1 MDPAESRRETLQLL
15 RRFVEER
22 RELGDGFWPR
32 PEGAAIPAKQGTRA
46 TPPTAARPPV
56 SAERFLIPEKKP
68 EHETAYHPATE
79 QPAIAGESDLAGR
92 LFASAPEGAVPDAA
106 SLEEFRASISE
117 CHKCPLGAT
126 RTHFVFG
133 SGNPD
138 ADLMFVG
145 EAPGEEEDLQGQ
157 PFVGR
162 AGQLLTK
169 MIEAMKL
176 RREDVYIANV
186 LKCRPPNNRTPL
198 PSEMEQCKPY
208 LDRQIALIR
217 PKIIC
222 ALGRVAAQALLN
234 TGEGLNRLRGKFH
247 DYRGVKVLVTYHPAA
262 LLRNPQWKPLSWDD
276 LQKIRYELDG
286 TILRPKKA

>member
-1 MDPAESRRETLQLL
+1 M
-15 RRFVEER
+15 
-22 RELGDGFWPR
+22 
-32 PEGAAIPAKQGTRA
+32 
-46 TPPTAARPPV
+46 
-56 SAERFLIPEKKP
+56 
-68 EHETAYHPATE
+68 TE
-79 QPAIAGESDLAGR
+79 QQAIAGESDLAVR
-92 LFASAPEGAVPDAA
+92 LFDSVAESPVPDAA
-106 SLEEFRASISE
+106 SLEEFRARISE

-234 TGEGLNRLRGKFH
+234 TGEGLNRLRGTFH

-262 LLRNPQWKPLSWDD
+262 LLRNPQWKTQSWDD
-276 LQKIRYELDG
+276 LQKVRYELDG

>member
-1 MDPAESRRETLQLL
+1 MDRAESRRETLQLF

-22 RELGDGFWPR
+22 RELGDGFWPKPER
-32 PEGAAIPAKQGTRA
+32 PSN
-46 TPPTAARPPV
+46 PPERKPRTVVATAARPPV
-56 SAERFLIPEKKP
+56 SAERFLMPEKP
-68 EHETAYHPATE
+68 QEHEIPYARTVEHL
-79 QPAIAGESDLAGR
+79 GLAADGDHA
-92 LFASAPEGAVPDAA
+92 LHLSASKEDAPVPDAA
-106 SLEEFRASISE
+106 TLEDFRSLISS
-117 CHKCPLGAT
+117 CRKCPLGAT

-133 SGNPD
+133 SGNPN
-138 ADLMFVG
+138 ADLMFIG

-247 DYRGVKVLVTYHPAA
+247 DYHGVKVLVTYHPAA
-262 LLRNPQWKPLSWDD
+262 LLRNPQWKTQSWDD
-276 LQKIRYELDG
+276 LQKVRYELDG
-286 TILRPKKA
+286 TILRPKKT

>member
-1 MDPAESRRETLQLL
+1 MDSVESRRETLQLF
-15 RRFVEER
+15 RSFVEQR
-22 RELGDGFWPR
+22 RELGDGYWLRPDGSALPAQQGPR
-32 PEGAAIPAKQGTRA
+32 AALPS
-46 TPPTAARPPV
+46 AARPPV

-68 EHETAYHPATE
+68 EHEPAYNLMTE
-79 QPAIAGESDLAGR
+79 QQAIAGESDLAVR
-92 LFASAPEGAVPDAA
+92 LFASVAESPVPDAA
-106 SLEEFRASISE
+106 SLEEFRARISE

-217 PKIIC
+217 PKVIC

-234 TGEGLNRLRGKFH
+234 TGEGLNRLRGTFH

-262 LLRNPQWKPLSWDD
+262 LLRNPQWKTQSWDD
-276 LQKIRYELDG
+276 LQKVRYELDG

>member
-1 MDPAESRRETLQLL
+1 MDSVESRRETLQLF
-15 RRFVEER
+15 RSFVEQR
-22 RELGDGFWPR
+22 RELGDGYWPR
-32 PEGAAIPAKQGTRA
+32 PDGSALPAERGPRAALPS
-46 TPPTAARPPV
+46 AARPPV

-68 EHETAYHPATE
+68 EHEPAYKLTTE
-79 QPAIAGESDLAGR
+79 QPAIAGESDLAVR
-92 LFASAPEGAVPDAA
+92 LFASVAESPVPDAA
-106 SLEEFRASISE
+106 SLEEFRARISE

-234 TGEGLNRLRGKFH
+234 TGEGLNRLRGTFH

-262 LLRNPQWKPLSWDD
+262 LLRNPQWKTQSWDD
-276 LQKIRYELDG
+276 LQRVRYELDG